1 MTPILDENRYFRDMD
16 RLSKTMEIILA
27 RPDFDVNWKSQD
39 SSTALS
45 LVVTEINRI
54 PHNDSANAVDRDL
67 KRG

>member
-1 MTPILDENRYFRDMD
+1 
-16 RLSKTMEIILA
+16 MEIILA

-54 PHNDSANAVDRDL
+54 PHNDNANAVDRDL
-67 KRG
+67 KRGWEKIEKLLRAHGAV